1 MSWPMNPQKKAIL
14 LLVGGLAMCLAAG
27 LCIHDR
33 FVQAAADWNQHQ
45 QTDDPTDAGSTAG
58 LDARRTSPL
67 QLLAVKSLSFLWVCG
82 LQSALVWLVYSRLQ
96 GEHARRQTQSQEEN
110 LLRAQELVRVQ
121 EAVILGLA
129 KLAESRD
136 TDTGLHLDRIALYSS
151 KLASAL
157 KRDPRYVRHVSSTF
171 LRMIGTSSALHDIGK
186 VGISDSIL
194 LKPGPLTPEERTK
207 MQRHTTIGG
216 ECIRQIQRRSG
227 TSDFLDMAYEIAMF
241 HHERWDGKG
250 YPKRLRG
257 EEIPLAARIVA
268 IADVYDALSMER
280 CYKPAYP
287 HEQCVQMIRREAG
300 QQFDPNLVEVF
311 LGMES
316 QFREIARRL
325 REHSAAPAE
334 PCVPESP
341 LNGKPAEGKPAD
353 SEPTPVQAMVEARA
367 RDAANLL
374 DPICNNPS

>member
-1 MSWPMNPQKKAIL
+1 MNPQKKAIL
-14 LLVGGLAMCLAAG
+14 LLVGGLALCLAAG

-33 FVQAAADWNQHQ
+33 FVQAAAKWHQ
-45 QTDDPTDAGSTAG
+45 QASGADSNTGSTSG
-58 LDARRTSPL
+58 LRLDARPGSTL
-67 QLLAVKSLSFLWVCG
+67 ELFAVKSLSFFWICG
-82 LQSALVWLVYSRLQ
+82 LQSALVWLVYSRMQ
-96 GEHARRQTQSQEEN
+96 GEHARRQSQSQEET

-136 TDTGLHLDRIALYSS
+136 SDTGLHLDRIALYSS
-151 KLASAL
+151 KLAAAL
-157 KRDPRYVRHVSSTF
+157 KRDPRYARQVSSTF
-171 LRMIGTSSALHDIGK
+171 LRTIGTSSALHDIGK

-194 LKPGPLTPEERTK
+194 LKPGPLTPEERAK
-207 MQRHTTIGG
+207 MQRHTTIAG

-227 TSDFLDMAYEIAMF
+227 ASDFLDMAYEIAMF

-250 YPKRLRG
+250 YPKHLRG

-280 CYKPAYP
+280 CYKPPYP
-287 HEQCVQMIRREAG
+287 HEQCVEMIRREAG

-311 LGMES
+311 LSMES

-325 REHSAAPAE
+325 RERSAPAE
-334 PCVPESP
+334 ECATPSQSNIESA
-341 LNGKPAEGKPAD
+341 N
-353 SEPTPVQAMVEARA
+353 VQSPPVEAVKARG
-367 RDAANLL
+367 RDAAGVP
-374 DPICNNPS
+374 DTVGNNPS